1 MALVE
6 RLMGLT
12 PTVNGPRIPV
22 HEFQALAAQWSK
34 GNITGAQAQTAVTFV
49 SGQGLN
55 AAEQTEAQAIVN
67 TITSLPAAVDRFAR
81 MQNVD
86 QVLLLASSQCPPF
99 DTAAAVRAAL
109 GI

>member
-34 GNITGAQAQTAVTFV
+34 GNITGAQAQAAVTFV

-55 AAEQTEAQAIVN
+55 AV
-67 TITSLPAAVDRFAR
+67 TSLPAAVDRFAR

-99 DTAAAVRAAL
+99 DTAAAVRSAL